1 MAEIT
6 LKELNKEAAASPE
19 KMVREAEERYRDCV
33 TSLADRV
40 AENKNIRIILLA
52 GPSGSG
58 KTTTANLLSDAIK
71 AHGETCSVISLDN
84 FYRDSADPDYPRL
97 PNGDRD
103 LECLE
108 ALDLPEVH
116 KCLENIAYG
125 REYELPKYDFKVARR
140 VSSAKCPP
148 IDNGCVVIE
157 GLHAITPRLSDS
169 LPKEKLLKLF
179 VSVSTNINSDGR
191 RILSGRKTRFVRR
204 LVRDNIYRGADAEHT
219 LSVWDDVLHGE
230 DQYLYPFKGEADV
243 QINTFHSFELGVMK
257 HLAVSLLTDEIVA
270 KNSYAGVVRRAL
282 ERVTDIPSDL
292 VPKTSLIREFISGG
306 IYEELY

>member
-19 KMVREAEERYRDCV
+19 KMVHGAEERYRDCV
-33 TSLADRV
+33 MSLADRV
-40 AENKNIRIILLA
+40 AENKSIRIILLA

-125 REYELPKYDFKVARR
+125 REYELPRYDFKVARR
-140 VSSAKCPP
+140 VSSARCAP

-179 VSVSTNINSDGR
+179 VSVSTLSRIFNGCTGISFRAYLRQLRLDKTLALINSDPSVTALDAA
-191 RILSGRKTRFVRR
+191 LSCGFNSASGFYKALGDVCGKGGVR
-204 LVRDNIYRGADAEHT
+204 
-219 LSVWDDVLHGE
+219 
-230 DQYLYPFKGEADV
+230 
-243 QINTFHSFELGVMK
+243 
-257 HLAVSLLTDEIVA
+257 SLRQGKDR
-270 KNSYAGVVRRAL
+270 N
-282 ERVTDIPSDL
+282 
-292 VPKTSLIREFISGG
+292 
-306 IYEELY
+306 